1 MVNIELVYSPL
12 GKGVVQVN
20 LSLASGARVSDALN
34 ESCIYETYP
43 ETKNCSV
50 GIFAKI
56 VSLDTLLR
64 EGDRVELYR
73 PLIVDP
79 KEKRRQLAKMRTS
92 RSR

>member
-1 MVNIELVYSPL
+1 MVNIELVYSPP
-12 GKGVVQVN
+12 GKGVVQVH

-34 ESCIYETYP
+34 ESGIYETYP
-43 ETKNCSV
+43 ETKNCPV

-56 VSLDTLLR
+56 ASLDTLLR

-79 KEKRRQLAKMRTS
+79 KEKRRQLAKVRTL